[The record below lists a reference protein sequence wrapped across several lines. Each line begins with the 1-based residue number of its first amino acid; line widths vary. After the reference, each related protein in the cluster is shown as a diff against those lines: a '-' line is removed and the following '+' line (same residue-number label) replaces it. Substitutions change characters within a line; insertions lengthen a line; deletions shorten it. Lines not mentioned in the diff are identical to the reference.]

1 MKHPA
6 IRWIFLLAS
15 SVSFVSVQAA
25 VTLEGTRV
33 IHDAGL
39 GRDVT
44 VKATNTG
51 TQPAM
56 TQVWIDR
63 ADNQAPPEQVRTP
76 FRLTPSEPRLVQAQ
90 QGQAYR
96 ITYAPR
102 PSDAPLPQDRESLFY
117 FNLLDIPPKPAAAAE
132 QNLLQFAVH
141 TRIKLFHRPAGLPG
155 HARDAAAALRWTM
168 DNDRLHV
175 TNSSAYHVTL
185 TDLVTEGGLKFGADM
200 IAPYSTIAIP
210 IPETVKSISNIRF
223 TWLDDYGAQREAKA
237 VVETSAT
244 KRSSSRSAGY

>member
-6 IRWIFLLAS
+6 IRWIAVLAAS
-15 SVSFVSVQAA
+15 ISFVPAHAA

-33 IHDAGL
+33 IHDASQ

-51 TQPAM
+51 AQPAM

-155 HARDAAAALRWTM
+155 SAREAAAALRWTM
-168 DNDRLHV
+168 EHNMLRV
-175 TNSSAYHVTL
+175 INSSAYHVTL
-185 TDLVTEGGLKFGADM
+185 SDIATADGMKLTADM
-200 IAPYSTIAIP
+200 VAPYDTLVIP
-210 IPETVKSISNIRF
+210 IPEASKPFQNVLF
-223 TWLDDYGAQREAKA
+223 TWLDDYGAQREARA
-237 VVETSAT
+237 NIEALTNE
-244 KRSSSRSAGY
+244 RSAP

>member
-1 MKHPA
+1 MKHSA
-6 IRWIFLLAS
+6 IRWIVVLAS
-15 SVSFVSVQAA
+15 SASFVPAQAA

-33 IHDAGL
+33 IHDASQ

-51 TQPAM
+51 AQPAM

-63 ADNQAPPEQVRTP
+63 ADNRAPPEQVRTP

-155 HARDAAAALRWTM
+155 SAREAAAALRWAM
-168 DNDRLHV
+168 DHNMLRAM
-175 TNSSAYHVTL
+175 NSSAYHVTITDIVTPDGMKL
-185 TDLVTEGGLKFGADM
+185 TADM
-200 IAPYSTIAIP
+200 VAPYDTLVIP
-210 IPETVKSISNIRF
+210 IPEASRPFKSVSF

-237 VVETSAT
+237 TIETSIIEGTAP
-244 KRSSSRSAGY
+244 